1 MPRRCPEGTI
11 CFDGFTLFILVCV
24 VGVIAYVVKERQ
36 SIVTNVD
43 VRNQPAPASFG
54 GDMFVKPGYGYS
66 VARNDVLLNPY
77 SPPLVHDFGFGA
89 RGVPINVPTQGYQAS
104 YSQVGLLTRGG
115 GQETILPLMGRA
127 TIQNRDKWAY
137 YAISDQ
143 NNSVKLP
150 IVRGGRSC
158 SNDTGCDRLYNGDTV
173 YVEGYNSAF
182 NVTMYESGSM
192 QYIPYM

>member
-11 CFDGFTLFILVCV
+11 CFDGFTLVILVCV
-24 VGVIAYVVKERQ
+24 VGVVAYVIRERQ
-36 SIVTNVD
+36 SIITNVD
-43 VRNQPAPASFG
+43 VRNQPASFR
-54 GDMFVKPGYGYS
+54 PGYGYTT
-66 VARNDVLLNPY
+66 AHNDILLNPY
-77 SPPLVHDFGFGA
+77 SPPLVQDFGLGA
-89 RGVPINVPTQGYQAS
+89 RGVPINVPTQGYQSS

-137 YAISDQ
+137 YGISDQ

-182 NVTMYESGSM
+182 NVTMYESGNM
-192 QYIPYM
+192 QYIPYL